1 MPAVLVVVDA
11 VDGSAP
17 KPTLEL
23 LTLAARIGT
32 PAAVVFGPAASQA
45 VPALAEYGAAEVY
58 LVPDPQVLTISW
70 CRRSM
75 RSSRSPGRSANGT
88 SWPPCCSRRARRAR
102 RS

>member
-45 VPALAEYGAAEVY
+45 VPALADFLAA
-58 LVPDPQVLTISW
+58 QRFI
-70 CRRSM
+70 
-75 RSSRSPGRSANGT
+75 
-88 SWPPCCSRRARRAR
+88 
-102 RS
+102 